1 MFRLLAALLAVCLL
15 AAAPGAQQPIRLVVI
30 VVLDQF
36 RAEYL
41 TTFAAHWRDG
51 FKTLLSEG
59 AVFTNAAY
67 PYLHTD
73 TCAGHFTIGT
83 GTFPRTHGMVSD
95 LWWDRDARRNVECTD
110 DEKAPPVTYGRA
122 SKLGKS
128 AKYLMVPTL
137 ADELRTQRR
146 GARVVSLSLKSRSAI
161 GLAGRGG
168 DAVTWFE
175 EGAGVGSW
183 MTSRFYAP
191 EPVPA
196 VKAFVER
203 DSFESDFGRVWT
215 LRDPREMY
223 RNPDAGVGERP
234 RQPWT
239 GLFPHEIRGST
250 GSRDEGVAL
259 WRASPFGDAYL
270 GRMAAALT
278 DAFQLGARD
287 AIDFLG
293 VGFSASDAVGHPFG
307 AASRELEDTVARQDD
322 VLGALIRHLDGKVG
336 RDRYVLALSA
346 DHGVSDVPVVR
357 GTGRVAS
364 EDVRER
370 IEEILIAKFG
380 PPPTNTRY
388 VAGGSDFI
396 RFADGIFEKI
406 VADPTLMPA
415 IERAVTSIP
424 GVDRVLR
431 KDRVSDRSSDP
442 IVRAAALSSYEGRNG
457 ELVVVPKPH
466 WPLGG
471 RAVGEAGSHGA
482 PYDYDQRV
490 PVVLFGA
497 GVRPGRYTRAATPA
511 DIAPTLARI
520 SGVQMPKAEGRVLAE
535 ALK

>member
-1 MFRLLAALLAVCLL
+1 MLRLLAALLAVLL
-15 AAAPGAQQPIRLVVI
+15 LTATAGAQQSPRLVVI

-41 TTFAAHWRDG
+41 TTFASHWRDG

-59 AVFTNAAY
+59 AIFTRAAY

-83 GTFPRTHGMVSD
+83 GTMPRTHGMVSD
-95 LWWDRDARRNVECTD
+95 LWWVRETRRNIECTD
-110 DEKAPPVTYGRA
+110 DDQSQPVTYGRA

-128 AKYLMVPTL
+128 ARWAMAPTL
-137 ADELRTQRR
+137 ADELRAQRP

-175 EGAGVGSW
+175 EGVGVGSW
-183 MTSRFYAP
+183 VTSRAYAT

-196 VKAFVER
+196 VKTFLDR
-203 DSFESDFGRVWT
+203 DSFESDFGKVWT

-239 GLFPHEIRGST
+239 GLFPHEIRGTT
-250 GSRDEGVAL
+250 GSRDDGVAL

-270 GRMAAALT
+270 GRMAAAMI
-278 DAFQLGARD
+278 DAFKLGARD
-287 AIDFLG
+287 TTDFLG

-322 VLGALIRHLDGKVG
+322 VLGALIRHLDARVG

-357 GTGRVAS
+357 GTGRIAS

-370 IEEILIAKFG
+370 IEEILITRFG
-380 PPPTNTRY
+380 PPPANTRY
-388 VAGGSDFI
+388 VVAGSDFL
-396 RFADGIFEKI
+396 RLADGIFDRI
-406 VADPTLMPA
+406 VSDPTLMPA
-415 IERAVTSIP
+415 IERAVTTIP

-431 KDRVSDRSSDP
+431 KDMLSEGSSDP
-442 IVRAAALSSYEGRNG
+442 IVRAAALSSFEGRSG
-457 ELVVVPKPH
+457 ELIIVPKPH

-490 PVVLFGA
+490 PVILFGSGIKA
-497 GVRPGRYTRAATPA
+497 GRYDRAATPA
-511 DIAPTLARI
+511 DIAPTLARLTGI
-520 SGVQMPKAEGRVLAE
+520 KMPKADGRVLAE
-535 ALK
+535 GLR